1 MFCVCLF
8 PECFACFKSFAS
20 TVPFVWR
27 GILSFLFNSLSKF
40 HQPMPGSPPQ
50 AVPPLACRVSWA
62 WSCSLLVSSGG
73 SPRLWA
79 GLAGGTVSP
88 AASIPVAPLFLPSP
102 FWVCIPLRLSS
113 LCDDWS
119 YLREVS
125 TIMGW
130 CRHPDS
136 PGTSWF
142 LHRKPHGQTGKVGQP
157 GVE

>member
-1 MFCVCLF
+1 
-8 PECFACFKSFAS
+8 
-20 TVPFVWR
+20 
-27 GILSFLFNSLSKF
+27 
-40 HQPMPGSPPQ
+40 MPGSPPQ

-88 AASIPVAPLFLPSP
+88 AASIPVALLFLPSP

-142 LHRKPHGQTGKVGQP
+142 CTENPMGRLERLVSLVLNRQFLISSCVGREPDCVQGQP
-157 GVE
+157 GPFLLQGKALLV